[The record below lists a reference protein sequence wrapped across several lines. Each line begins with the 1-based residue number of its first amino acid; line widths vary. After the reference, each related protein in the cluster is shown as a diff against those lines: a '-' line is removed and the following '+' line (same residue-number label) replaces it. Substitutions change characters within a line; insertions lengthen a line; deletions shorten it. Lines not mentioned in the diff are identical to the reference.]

1 MFRIITLLVLSLLLS
16 SCFYGDVER
25 IHIWG
30 FLDERENDAD
40 NYELVYFLD
49 GDTMD
54 IFRYKFHVSDL
65 DMTENVHVEK
75 YTHSYCNAYFRNNFF
90 GCVNLLRGKHEVK
103 ILLKSKKSGNSYLLA
118 EKEIDMDSYIRSVL
132 ITQIF
137 FGSDTSAYEKREKYN
152 IEWDRMKPLVL
163 SAENDTIYHYT
174 VKYWDKRDYYDTYR
188 KLDEKYFIEVP

>member
-1 MFRIITLLVLSLLLS
+1 MLKNTRILIAM
-16 SCFYGDVER
+16 R
-25 IHIWG
+25 ILGI
-30 FLDERENDAD
+30 
-40 NYELVYFLD
+40 
-49 GDTMD
+49 
-54 IFRYKFHVSDL
+54 I
-65 DMTENVHVEK
+65 
-75 YTHSYCNAYFRNNFF
+75 FF

-188 KLDEKYFIEVP
+188 KLDENYFVEVP